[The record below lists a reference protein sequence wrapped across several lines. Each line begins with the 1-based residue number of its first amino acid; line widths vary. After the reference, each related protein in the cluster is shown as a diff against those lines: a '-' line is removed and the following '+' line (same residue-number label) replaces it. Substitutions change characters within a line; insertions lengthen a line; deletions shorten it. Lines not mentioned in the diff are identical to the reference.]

1 MHAKKATP
9 ASLTICGHTYNHYL
23 DMVRA
28 FHKHIAPGVVL
39 GGLMVDLAYRNLP
52 QGEFFDA
59 ISETRSCLPDAI
71 QILTPCTVGNGWLKV
86 IDLGRFALTLF
97 EKHSGN
103 GVRVFVDSPKL
114 NDWPELKAFFFK
126 LIPKKEQDPQALM
139 AEIYLANT
147 AIFSV
152 QKVKVHLDSLKS
164 RSSRD
169 VAVCPMCG
177 EGYPQSDGK
186 NCLSCEGKAPYSY
199 FEMPGPKEV

>member
-1 MHAKKATP
+1 MHAKKAAHSGVTV
-9 ASLTICGHTYNHYL
+9 CGHTYDQYL

-28 FHKHIAPGVVL
+28 FHKYIAPGVIL

-147 AIFSV
+147 AIFSI
-152 QKVKVHLDSLKS
+152 QKVKVNLDSLKS

-169 VAVCPMCG
+169 VAVCPQCG
-177 EGYPQSDGK
+177 EGYPSCDGEI
-186 NCLSCEGKAPYSY
+186 CLSCQGKAPYSY
-199 FEMPGPKEV
+199 FETPGPKEV

>member
-1 MHAKKATP
+1 MNAKKA
-9 ASLTICGHTYNHYL
+9 AHSAVTICGHTYDQYL

-28 FHKHIAPGVVL
+28 FHKHIAPGVII
-39 GGLMVDLAYRNLP
+39 GGLMVDVAYRNLP

-71 QILTPCTVGNGWLKV
+71 QILTPCTIGNGWLKV

-103 GVRVFVDSPKL
+103 GVRVYVNSLKL
-114 NDWPELKAFFFK
+114 DDWPELKAFFFK

-147 AIFSV
+147 SIFDIKQV
-152 QKVKVHLDSLKS
+152 QVDLACLNTRS
-164 RSSRD
+164 RRD
-169 VAVCPMCG
+169 VAICPLCG
-177 EGYPQSDGK
+177 EGYPLCDGEI
-186 NCLSCEGKAPYSY
+186 CLSCRGKTPYSY
-199 FEMPGPKEV
+199 FREPGSKEG